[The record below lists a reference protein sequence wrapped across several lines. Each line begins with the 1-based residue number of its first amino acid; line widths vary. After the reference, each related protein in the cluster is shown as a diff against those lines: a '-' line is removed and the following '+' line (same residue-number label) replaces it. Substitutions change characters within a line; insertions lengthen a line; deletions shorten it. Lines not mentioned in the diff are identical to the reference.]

1 MRIWYFV
8 LLLAGMLLFASACPR
23 DTGSDEAAGGNDGMV
38 SSTSEQAA
46 DTTHGEG
53 SADSLDTE
61 EKGHEGH
68 GHAPGEHGDE
78 AMEED
83 ADAAAEGEGEADAA
97 ADEEAG
103 MADAGEDDA
112 ATPGEDEAE
121 AEGDVVNVILET
133 SKGNITIA
141 VHRDW
146 APIGA
151 EHFFE
156 LVRSGYY
163 DGAPWFRVIPG
174 FMCQTG
180 IAADPEMTA
189 QWQDQTIED
198 EPVVVGNL
206 PGKVSFGR
214 SRGPNSRSTH
224 FFINYVD
231 NSASLDQ
238 QGFPAFGEVV
248 EGMDVARSLFA
259 TGENPGY
266 VQQRLGQE
274 GIEFFRTEYPDGDV
288 IVRAWIVE

>member
-1 MRIWYFV
+1 MRVWYLV
-8 LLLAGMLLFASACPR
+8 ILLAGILLFASACPR
-23 DTGSDEAAGGNDGMV
+23 DTGSEETAGGDSEMV

-46 DTTHGEG
+46 DATHGEG
-53 SADSLDTE
+53 AVE
-61 EKGHEGH
+61 
-68 GHAPGEHGDE
+68 APGMDEEGVGEEPGELDSEGMGMDGEDGKSDEDE
-78 AMEED
+78 AAADGEEGM
-83 ADAAAEGEGEADAA
+83 AGEGEDEAA
-97 ADEEAG
+97 S
-103 MADAGEDDA
+103 
-112 ATPGEDEAE
+112 PGEDEAE

-141 VHRDW
+141 VHKDW

-151 EHFFE
+151 DHFLE
-156 LVRSGYY
+156 LVRAGYY

-174 FMCQTG
+174 FMAQTG

-189 QWQDQTIED
+189 QWQDQTIQD

-224 FFINYVD
+224 IFINYVD

-248 EGMDVARSLFA
+248 DGMDVVRSLYA

-274 GIEFFRTEYPDGDV
+274 GIEFFRSEYPDGDV
-288 IVRAWIVE
+288 IVRAWVEE